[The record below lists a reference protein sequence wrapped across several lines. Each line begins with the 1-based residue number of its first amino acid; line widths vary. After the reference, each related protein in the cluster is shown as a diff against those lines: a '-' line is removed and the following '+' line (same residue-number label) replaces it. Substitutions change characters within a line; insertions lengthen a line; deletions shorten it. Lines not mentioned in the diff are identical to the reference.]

1 MKSNENFLNVTEN
14 LDGIQIRHMTH
25 FSDSDYYA
33 PTMIAIMKISLKDG
47 GE

>member
-14 LDGIQIRHMTH
+14 LDGIQIRYMTH

-33 PTMIAIMKISLKDG
+33 PTVIAIMKISLKDG